1 MYVQLTFCVQKVG
14 ILKITI
20 NKKISY
26 SQCTEILNILFLFEK
41 PKPVESL
48 LRKDHYYDIFRY
60 NFDC

>member
-26 SQCTEILNILFLFEK
+26 SQCTEILNILFVFVWET
-41 PKPVESL
+41 
-48 LRKDHYYDIFRY
+48 
-60 NFDC
+60 